1 MPFKERFTMR
11 ASSITIL
18 CMLIVLISTLITVTA
33 MAQKKDEHIIWSQS
47 IVNRYSL
54 KMSIKHNNQWSTPEL
69 IEESDK
75 LIIVPTLSVKHDG
88 DIYAAWTELN
98 GDQGRIR
105 YKIKR
110 NGAWESSQE
119 MMTATSSDMAP
130 AIVID
135 TFGIPWIVWSGTA
148 KTGDDIYF
156 SRWIGNQW
164 QPPKRVNNNDE
175 WPDILPSITVDNR
188 KRITVTWLGYNG
200 ERYVKY
206 SCYWTGN
213 NWSQESVIGEIPP
226 ETFNSD
232 KVLPDFIPE
241 GSHGSLCSGE
251 SKLIRKFVK
260 TAPTR

>member
-1 MPFKERFTMR
+1 MPEM
-11 ASSITIL
+11 
-18 CMLIVLISTLITVTA
+18 
-33 MAQKKDEHIIWSQS
+33 
-47 IVNRYSL
+47 
-54 KMSIKHNNQWSTPEL
+54 

-110 NGAWESSQE
+110 NGVWKSSQE
-119 MMTATSSDMAP
+119 LMTATSSDMAP
-130 AIVID
+130 AIAID
-135 TFGIPWIVWSGTA
+135 TLGIPWIVWSGTD

-156 SRWIGNQW
+156 SRWIGNQL
-164 QPPKRVNNNDE
+164 QPPKRVNSIDE
-175 WPDILPSITVDNR
+175 WPDILPSITVDSR

-206 SCYWTGN
+206 SCYWTGTS
-213 NWSQESVIGEIPP
+213 WSQESVVGEIPL
-226 ETFNSD
+226 ETVYSD
-232 KVLPDFIPE
+232 QDLPDFIPE
-241 GSHGSLCSGE
+241 GSHGSRCSGE

-260 TAPTR
+260 TAPIR